1 MNNKEA
7 KEVRGFILTILK
19 VQYPSPASD
28 RLISLTLND
37 SQLDGSLPQIRR
49 HLHYLEEKGYV
60 RTEEGNELGIQRT
73 MATLTAKGIDLL
85 DGSIS
90 DDPGVMVIR

>member
-1 MNNKEA
+1 MLTNEA
-7 KEVRGFILTILK
+7 KETRGFILNILK

-37 SQLDGSLPQIRR
+37 SRLDGSLPQINR

-85 DGSIS
+85 DGSIA
-90 DDPGVMVIR
+90 DDPGILVIR